1 MRFLLSPTSRPASRG
16 MSMIEVLVGLAVGM
30 IGMLVIFQTVT
41 VWDARTR
48 VSASN
53 GDNQVAGSLAMFRLE
68 RDLKLAG
75 MGFGGAGSA
84 ELGCTVQAF
93 DNTASGTAPFT
104 LSPVVITDGDPRG
117 VPDTLQVLYGNSP
130 FFVEAEEFTN
140 GTASTL
146 ATTLKYGFKRGD
158 LAVMTDKSSNC
169 RLLEITDDTTP
180 DDHQL
185 SFTTDP
191 YTSFYTNAVV
201 PQVRWNSATA
211 SMPTFSTGN
220 LYSMGPSPQRNEW
233 SVTPGSATLGFI
245 NRLSIVDVNQFFP
258 VAEGVI
264 DMKLQYGYDTDSDK
278 RISDAEWTKVVPVD
292 WTKVLA
298 VRVALLVRGRDFQK
312 PPSSDPNAPRYRLS
326 APPTWAS
333 GTKTFAM
340 KNVDG
345 TPDTDVVD
353 SPNNWRYYRYRV
365 YEKVIPLRNVIWG
378 QS

>member
-1 MRFLLSPTSRPASRG
+1 
-16 MSMIEVLVGLAVGM
+16 MIEVLVGLAVGM

-48 VSASN
+48 ISASN
-53 GDNQVAGSLAMFRLE
+53 GDTQVAGSLAMFRLE
-68 RDLKLAG
+68 RDLRLAG

-84 ELGCTVQAF
+84 ELGCTVNAF
-93 DNTASGTAPFT
+93 DNKASGAAPFT
-104 LSPVVITDGDPRG
+104 LSPVVITDGDPTG
-117 VPDTLQVLYGNSP
+117 VPDTIEVLYGNSP

-140 GTASTL
+140 GTSSTL

-158 LAVMTDKSSNC
+158 LAVMTDKASNC
-169 RLLEITDDTTP
+169 RLLEITDDLTP

-191 YTSFYTNAVV
+191 YTSFYTNTAVPV
-201 PQVRWNSATA
+201 VRWNSATA

-220 LYSMGPSPQRNEW
+220 LYSLGPLPQRNEW
-233 SVTPGSATLGFI
+233 SVSPTSATLGFI
-245 NRLSIVDVNQFFP
+245 NRLSIVDINQFFP

-312 PPSSDPNAPRYRLS
+312 PPAGDANAPRYRLS
-326 APPTWAS
+326 TPPTWAA
-333 GTKTFAM
+333 GTKSFVM
-340 KNVDG
+340 KSVDG
-345 TPDTDVVD
+345 TPDLDVAD